1 MDWKQAFDEPFVNV
15 SNLLSV
21 LRVLLLPPFV
31 YASFEYLGQPGLF
44 WLGVL
49 VGLAA
54 LAALTDFLDGFL
66 ARILHQETIVGR
78 YLDPICDKLVILGAM
93 TLLVLY
99 FDFPPYIY
107 GFYIL
112 REILG
117 VWMGTFLYFKRDRQA
132 RPNIFGK
139 VAVGVAAIVTV
150 WYYAIPYLRT
160 KLDETDWRLDPTP
173 AAWGFVLIHIL
184 GMIGY
189 ARSYGKIILAKNPAQ

>member
-1 MDWKQAFDEPFVNV
+1 MDGKQAFNEPYWNI

-21 LRVLLLPPFV
+21 SRVLLLPPFIW
-31 YASFEYLGQPGLF
+31 ATFQYLRLPDVF
-44 WLGVL
+44 WLSVL

-66 ARILHQETIVGR
+66 ARLLHQETIVGR
-78 YLDPICDKLVILGAM
+78 YLDPVCDKLVILGAM
-93 TLLVLY
+93 TLLLLY
-99 FDFPPYIY
+99 FDFPPIIY
-107 GFYIL
+107 GFYVL

-117 VWMGTFLYFKRDRQA
+117 VWMGTFLYFKRNHQA

-139 VAVGVAAIVTV
+139 IAVGVAAIITV
-150 WYYAIPYLRT
+150 WYYALPLLRT
-160 KLDETDWRLDPTP
+160 QLPPADWRLDPTP

-189 ARSYGKIILAKNPAQ
+189 ARTYGKIILANEAGP